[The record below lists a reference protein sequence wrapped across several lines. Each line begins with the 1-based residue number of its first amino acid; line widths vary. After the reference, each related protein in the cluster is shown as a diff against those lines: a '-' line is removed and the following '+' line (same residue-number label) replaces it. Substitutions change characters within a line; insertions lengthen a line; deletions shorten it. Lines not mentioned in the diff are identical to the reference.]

1 MSVLRGAVWVLFF
14 FHFYAQAVIISP
26 AVVEMNTDKSA
37 VSQFTFTNT
46 SSEKL
51 PLEVGVFKLKFDKDG
66 AYSTHWV
73 SNDNLL
79 VFPPATVLAPG
90 AKQTFRVQWLAETP
104 PKQSLSYFIRFSQL
118 TLTEPTPSP
127 AASQVAFQLHYS
139 ALLHV
144 VADNHQADVV
154 LQVNEQGERFLVN
167 RGNRFTYTSA
177 VTFRQPEQAQE
188 KRWDE
193 VLGERFIPP
202 QSVTRLP
209 VGQDIPAGQYH
220 GLVF

>member
-1 MSVLRGAVWVLFF
+1 MTARRGVFWVFLFITIHADAVV
-14 FHFYAQAVIISP
+14 ISP
-26 AVVEMNTDKSA
+26 TVLEMNTDKRSVKQLT
-37 VSQFTFTNT
+37 VSNT

-51 PLEVGVFKLKFDKDG
+51 PLEVGVYKLRFTKDG
-66 AYSTHWV
+66 SYTTHWV
-73 SNDNLL
+73 SNETVL
-79 VFPPATVLAPG
+79 VFPPAAVLAPG
-90 AKQTFRVQWLAETP
+90 AKQTFRVQWLADTP
-104 PKQSLSYFIRFSQL
+104 PIQSHSYFVRFSQL

-177 VTFRQPEQAQE
+177 VAFRQSEQAQK

-202 QSVTRLP
+202 LSVTRLP
-209 VGQDIPAGQYH
+209 NGLDIPAGQYH